1 MVNPL
6 SDDQVTELREWVE
19 RSKPNAMAY
28 GISCEDVTSLCATAL
43 YWHRKYAH
51 LERCVTGELAAVVC

>member
-6 SDDQVTELREWVE
+6 TDDQVRELSDWVE
-19 RSKPNAMAY
+19 RSLPQANAW
-28 GISCEDVTSLCATAL
+28 GISCSDVASLCATAL

-51 LERCVTGELAAVVC
+51 LEKVTTGELAAVS